1 MDISGNKFYEVMYLY
16 GNEEKMEN
24 EASDKKKD
32 IKRGVQD
39 GIPIALGYLSVSF
52 AFGIMAVSAG
62 LTPWQAILISV
73 ANVTS
78 AGQFAGV
85 EIMAACGGLVEMA
98 LTQLVINIRYA
109 LMSLS
114 LAQKVDDTFKKP
126 TRMAVS
132 FCVTDEIF
140 AVSVSR
146 NKTVSKYYMLGIIS
160 VSYIG
165 WIAGTAFGALLGG
178 ILPAVIS
185 DALGIAIYG
194 MFLAIILP
202 AARDD
207 SRFLKVIIIAVVL
220 SCMFRWIPV
229 LNKVSSGFV
238 IIICAVAASAVGAWL
253 YPIDVEEGN

>member
-1 MDISGNKFYEVMYLY
+1 MDISENKFYKVMYLY

-126 TRMAVS
+126 T
-132 FCVTDEIF
+132 
-140 AVSVSR
+140 
-146 NKTVSKYYMLGIIS
+146 
-160 VSYIG
+160 
-165 WIAGTAFGALLGG
+165 
-178 ILPAVIS
+178 
-185 DALGIAIYG
+185 
-194 MFLAIILP
+194 
-202 AARDD
+202 
-207 SRFLKVIIIAVVL
+207 
-220 SCMFRWIPV
+220 
-229 LNKVSSGFV
+229 
-238 IIICAVAASAVGAWL
+238 
-253 YPIDVEEGN
+253 

>member
-1 MDISGNKFYEVMYLY
+1 MYLY

-78 AGQFAGV
+78 AGQF
-85 EIMAACGGLVEMA
+85 ACGGLVEMA

-202 AARDD
+202 VARDD

-253 YPIDVEEGN
+253 YPIDEEEGN

>member
-1 MDISGNKFYEVMYLY
+1 MYLY

-165 WIAGTAFGALLGG
+165 WIEGTAFGALLGG

-220 SCMFRWIPV
+220 SCMFRWGPV

-253 YPIDVEEGN
+253 YPIDEEEGN

>member
-1 MDISGNKFYEVMYLY
+1 MDISGNKFYKVMYLY

-160 VSYIG
+160 VSYS
-165 WIAGTAFGALLGG
+165 AG
-178 ILPAVIS
+178 
-185 DALGIAIYG
+185 
-194 MFLAIILP
+194 
-202 AARDD
+202 
-207 SRFLKVIIIAVVL
+207 
-220 SCMFRWIPV
+220 
-229 LNKVSSGFV
+229 
-238 IIICAVAASAVGAWL
+238 
-253 YPIDVEEGN
+253 

>member
-1 MDISGNKFYEVMYLY
+1 
-16 GNEEKMEN
+16 MEHDKL
-24 EASDKKKD
+24 DKKND

-52 AFGIMAVSAG
+52 AFGLMAVSSG
-62 LTPWQAILISV
+62 LTVWQAILISV

-109 LMSLS
+109 LMSIS
-114 LAQKVDDTFKKP
+114 LAQKVDKTFKKT
-126 TRMAVS
+126 TRMAVG

-146 NKTVSKYYMLGIIS
+146 NKTISKYYMAGLIS
-160 VSYIG
+160 VSYVG
-165 WIAGTAFGALLGG
+165 WVVGTAFGALLGG
-178 ILPAVIS
+178 ILPIIIS

-194 MFLAIILP
+194 MFLAIIIP

-207 SRFLKVIIIAVVL
+207 SRYLKVIIIAVVL
-220 SCMFRWIPV
+220 SCMFRWLPV

-238 IIICAVAASAVGAWL
+238 IIICAVVASAVGALL
-253 YPIDVEEGN
+253 YPIEDE

>member
-1 MDISGNKFYEVMYLY
+1 
-16 GNEEKMEN
+16 MEN
-24 EASDKKKD
+24 GKSEKQND
-32 IKRGVQD
+32 IKRGLRD

-52 AFGIMAVSAG
+52 AFGIMAVSEG
-62 LTPWQAILISV
+62 LTAWQAILISV

-85 EIMAACGGLVEMA
+85 EIMTVCGGLVEMA

-114 LAQKVDDTFKKP
+114 LAQKVDSTFKKP

-146 NKTVSKYYMLGIIS
+146 NKTISKYYMLGIIS
-160 VSYIG
+160 VSYVG
-165 WIAGTAFGALLGG
+165 WIAGTAFGAVLGG
-178 ILPAVIS
+178 VLPAVIS

-207 SRFLKVIIIAVVL
+207 SRYLKLFFESFFFLLLIIHNIKIKLFFLILIIFL
-220 SCMFRWIPV
+220 SEWFLILNTFVQIINFLWIIP
-229 LNKVSSGFV
+229 KQW
-238 IIICAVAASAVGAWL
+238 I
-253 YPIDVEEGN
+253 

>member
-1 MDISGNKFYEVMYLY
+1 MDISENKFYKVMYLY

-52 AFGIMAVSAG
+52 ACGIMAVSAG

-160 VSYIG
+160 VSYNRSTSRAFV
-165 WIAGTAFGALLGG
+165 WISARSTASSAVRCSSPKGNISFWAFSSRRWRSFLLTVSSQG
-178 ILPAVIS
+178 ILK
-185 DALGIAIYG
+185 AIYFPSLTAL
-194 MFLAIILP
+194 M
-202 AARDD
+202 RM
-207 SRFLKVIIIAVVL
+207 RT
-220 SCMFRWIPV
+220 
-229 LNKVSSGFV
+229 
-238 IIICAVAASAVGAWL
+238 
-253 YPIDVEEGN
+253 

>member
-16 GNEEKMEN
+16 GNEKKMEN

-62 LTPWQAILISV
+62 LTPWQAIL
-73 ANVTS
+73 
-78 AGQFAGV
+78 
-85 EIMAACGGLVEMA
+85 
-98 LTQLVINIRYA
+98 
-109 LMSLS
+109 
-114 LAQKVDDTFKKP
+114 
-126 TRMAVS
+126 
-132 FCVTDEIF
+132 
-140 AVSVSR
+140 
-146 NKTVSKYYMLGIIS
+146 IS

-253 YPIDVEEGN
+253 YPIDEEEGN